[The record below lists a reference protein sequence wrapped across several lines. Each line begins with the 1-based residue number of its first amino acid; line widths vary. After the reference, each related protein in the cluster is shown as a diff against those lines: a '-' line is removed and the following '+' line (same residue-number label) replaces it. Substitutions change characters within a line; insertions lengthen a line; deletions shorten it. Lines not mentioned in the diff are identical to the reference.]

1 MAKKLIGKGSKKYH
15 MNNDRQVHECEATV
29 RECKYRDRPHG
40 SLEEVGCEA
49 EALAL
54 ERFEEEMRAKR
65 SEEFA
70 KRRLAKQRGRG
81 RKAKRAVTAGESVAS
96 KPVVVE
102 SVSSAPKPSTPKPST
117 PKPSVPKPSA
127 PKPSMPS
134 PRVVPVR
141 AGAQSRNV
149 ASTPLRPGDLRVVG
163 ADGKPSIYPSATPV
177 PPQTEEEYL
186 IELEKQRVFLDR
198 ARYITERDRKLRS
211 LKTSPAEKRA
221 LSRELDGERKA
232 AEAAGLPWDVP
243 QVRALWDYKRKV
255 AKETGTRS
263 HWARLT
269 KNQRQITYQQM
280 DEQSVER
287 FRQYVRDIDLGRLAP
302 SGHVMEK
309 LASGKLAALD
319 AEDIFAT
326 LDDYTPGTYSITEY
340 DDRRSSGRSISIR
353 SKGHTRVVAPEQG
366 AEPTECNLILVISV
380 DGPKKDSIVTAYWKP
395 VNEHPQ
401 NKGIRFQDRWLKVT

>member
-1 MAKKLIGKGSKKYH
+1 MAKKLIGKGPKKYH

-54 ERFEEEMRAKR
+54 ERFEEERRAKR
-65 SEEFA
+65 EEFA

-81 RKAKRAVTAGESVAS
+81 RKAKRTATVAS

-102 SVSSAPKPSTPKPST
+102 PVSSTPKPST
-117 PKPSVPKPSA
+117 PKPSAPKPSA

-163 ADGKPSIYPSATPV
+163 ADGKPYIYPSATPV

-198 ARYITERDRKLRS
+198 ARYITDRDKKLRS
-211 LKTSPAEKRA
+211 SKTSPAEKRA
-221 LSRELDGERKA
+221 LSRELDEERKA
-232 AEAAGLPWDVP
+232 AEEAGLPWDVP
-243 QVRALWDYKRKV
+243 QVRALWNYKRKV
-255 AKETGTRS
+255 AKETGTRP

-319 AEDIFAT
+319 AEDIFPT

-340 DDRRSSGRSISIR
+340 DDRRSGGRSISIR
-353 SKGHTRVVAPEQG
+353 SKGHTRIVAPEQG

>member
-1 MAKKLIGKGSKKYH
+1 MAKKLIGKGPKKYH

-29 RECKYRDRPHG
+29 RECKYRDKPHG

-54 ERFEEEMRAKR
+54 ERFEEERRAKR
-65 SEEFA
+65 EEFA

-81 RKAKRAVTAGESVAS
+81 RKAKRVAAVGEAVVS

-102 SVSSAPKPSTPKPST
+102 SVSSA

-163 ADGKPSIYPSATPV
+163 ADGKPYIYPSATPV

-198 ARYITERDRKLRS
+198 ARYITDRDKKLRS
-211 LKTSPAEKRA
+211 SKTSPAEKRA
-221 LSRELDGERKA
+221 LSRELDEERRG
-232 AEAAGLPWDVP
+232 AEEAGLPWDVP
-243 QVRALWDYKRKV
+243 QVRALWNYKRKV
-255 AKETGTRS
+255 AKETGTRP

-326 LDDYTPGTYSITEY
+326 LEDYTPGTYSITEY
-340 DDRRSSGRSISIR
+340 DDRRSGGRSISIR

-366 AEPTECNLILVISV
+366 AEPTECNLVLVISV

>member
-1 MAKKLIGKGSKKYH
+1 MAKKLIGKGPKKYH

-54 ERFEEEMRAKR
+54 ERFEEERRAKR
-65 SEEFA
+65 EEFA

-81 RKAKRAVTAGESVAS
+81 RKAKREAAAGEAVAS

-102 SVSSAPKPSTPKPST
+102 SVSSAPKPSA
-117 PKPSVPKPSA
+117 PKPSA

-163 ADGKPSIYPSATPV
+163 ADGKPYIYPSATPV

-198 ARYITERDRKLRS
+198 ARYITDRDKKLRS
-211 LKTSPAEKRA
+211 SKTSPAEKRA
-221 LSRELDGERKA
+221 LSRELDEERKA
-232 AEAAGLPWDVP
+232 AEEAGLPWDVP
-243 QVRALWDYKRKV
+243 QVRALWNYKRKV
-255 AKETGTRS
+255 AKETGTRP

-326 LDDYTPGTYSITEY
+326 LDDYTPGTYSIAEY
-340 DDRRSSGRSISIR
+340 DDRRSGGRSISIR

>member
-1 MAKKLIGKGSKKYH
+1 MAKKLIGKGPKKYH

-29 RECKYRDRPHG
+29 RGCKYSDKPHG
-40 SLEEVGCEA
+40 SLEKVGCEA
-49 EALAL
+49 EALAKQ
-54 ERFEEEMRAKR
+54 RFEEEQRAKR

-81 RKAKRAVTAGESVAS
+81 RKAKRAAAAS
-96 KPVVVE
+96 KPVAVE
-102 SVSSAPKPSTPKPST
+102 IAPSV

-149 ASTPLRPGDLRVVG
+149 AGTPLRPGDLRVVG
-163 ADGKPSIYPSATPV
+163 ADGKPYIYPSATPV

-211 LKTSPAEKRA
+211 SKTSPAEKRA
-221 LSRELDGERKA
+221 LSRELDEERKA

-243 QVRALWDYKRKV
+243 QVRALWNYKRKV
-255 AKETGTRS
+255 AKETGTRP
-263 HWARLT
+263 HGARLT

-287 FRQYVRDIDLGRLAP
+287 FRQYVRDIDLRRLAP

-340 DDRRSSGRSISIR
+340 DDRRSGGRSISIR
-353 SKGHTRVVAPEQG
+353 SKGHTRIVAPEQG

>member
-1 MAKKLIGKGSKKYH
+1 MAKKLIGKGPKKYH

-29 RECKYRDRPHG
+29 RGCKYSDKPHG
-40 SLEEVGCEA
+40 SLEKVGCEA
-49 EALAL
+49 EALAKQ
-54 ERFEEEMRAKR
+54 RFEEEQRAKR

-81 RKAKRAVTAGESVAS
+81 RKAKRAAAAS
-96 KPVVVE
+96 KPVAVE
-102 SVSSAPKPSTPKPST
+102 IAPSV

-134 PRVVPVR
+134 PRVAPVR

-163 ADGKPSIYPSATPV
+163 ADGKPYIYPSATPV

-211 LKTSPAEKRA
+211 SKTSPAEKRA
-221 LSRELDGERKA
+221 LSRELDEERKA

-243 QVRALWDYKRKV
+243 QVRALWNYKRKV
-255 AKETGTRS
+255 AKETGTRP

-287 FRQYVRDIDLGRLAP
+287 FRQYVRDIDLRRLAP

-340 DDRRSSGRSISIR
+340 DDRRSGGRSISIR
-353 SKGHTRVVAPEQG
+353 SKGHTRIVAPEQG

>member
-1 MAKKLIGKGSKKYH
+1 MAKKLIGKGPKKYH

-54 ERFEEEMRAKR
+54 ERFEEERRAKR
-65 SEEFA
+65 EEFA

-102 SVSSAPKPSTPKPST
+102 SVSSA

-163 ADGKPSIYPSATPV
+163 ADGKPYIYPSATPV

-198 ARYITERDRKLRS
+198 ARYITDRDKKLRS
-211 LKTSPAEKRA
+211 SKTSPAEKRA
-221 LSRELDGERKA
+221 LSRELDEERKA
-232 AEAAGLPWDVP
+232 AEEAGLPWDVP
-243 QVRALWDYKRKV
+243 QVRALWNYKRKV
-255 AKETGTRS
+255 AKETGTRP

-326 LDDYTPGTYSITEY
+326 LEDYTPGTYSITEY
-340 DDRRSSGRSISIR
+340 DDRRSGGRSISIR

-366 AEPTECNLILVISV
+366 AEPTECNLVLVISV

>member
-1 MAKKLIGKGSKKYH
+1 MAKKLIGKGPKKYH

-54 ERFEEEMRAKR
+54 ERFEEERRAKR
-65 SEEFA
+65 EEFA

-81 RKAKRAVTAGESVAS
+81 RKAKRTATVAS

-102 SVSSAPKPSTPKPST
+102 PVSSTPKPSAPKPST
-117 PKPSVPKPSA
+117 

-163 ADGKPSIYPSATPV
+163 ADGKPYIYPSATPV
-177 PPQTEEEYL
+177 PPQAEEEYL

-198 ARYITERDRKLRS
+198 ARYITDRDRKLRS
-211 LKTSPAEKRA
+211 SKTSPAEKRA
-221 LSRELDGERKA
+221 LPRELDEERKA
-232 AEAAGLPWDVP
+232 AEEAGLPWDVP
-243 QVRALWDYKRKV
+243 QVRALWNYKRKV
-255 AKETGTRS
+255 AKETGTRP

-287 FRQYVRDIDLGRLAP
+287 FRQYVRDIDLRRLAP

-340 DDRRSSGRSISIR
+340 DDRRSGGRSISIR
-353 SKGHTRVVAPEQG
+353 SKGHTRIVAPEQG

>member
-1 MAKKLIGKGSKKYH
+1 MAKKLIGKGPKKYH

-29 RECKYRDRPHG
+29 RGCKYSDKPHG
-40 SLEEVGCEA
+40 SLEKVGCEA
-49 EALAL
+49 EALAKQ
-54 ERFEEEMRAKR
+54 RFEEEQRAKR

-81 RKAKRAVTAGESVAS
+81 RKAKRAAAAS
-96 KPVVVE
+96 KPVAVE
-102 SVSSAPKPSTPKPST
+102 IAPSV

-163 ADGKPSIYPSATPV
+163 ADGKPYIYPSATPV

-211 LKTSPAEKRA
+211 SKTSPAEKRA
-221 LSRELDGERKA
+221 LSRELDEERKA

-243 QVRALWDYKRKV
+243 QVRALWNYKRKV
-255 AKETGTRS
+255 AKETGTRP

-287 FRQYVRDIDLGRLAP
+287 FRQYVRDIDLRRLAP

-340 DDRRSSGRSISIR
+340 DDRRSGGRSISIR
-353 SKGHTRVVAPEQG
+353 SKGHTRIVAPEQG
-366 AEPTECNLILVISV
+366 AEPTECNLVLVISV

>member
-1 MAKKLIGKGSKKYH
+1 MAKKLIGKGPKKYH

-54 ERFEEEMRAKR
+54 ERFEEERRAKR
-65 SEEFA
+65 EEFA

-81 RKAKRAVTAGESVAS
+81 RKAKRTATVAS

-102 SVSSAPKPSTPKPST
+102 PVSSTPKPSAPKPST
-117 PKPSVPKPSA
+117 

-149 ASTPLRPGDLRVVG
+149 ASTPLRSGDLRVVG
-163 ADGKPSIYPSATPV
+163 ADGKPYIYPSATPV

-198 ARYITERDRKLRS
+198 ARYITDRDRKLRS
-211 LKTSPAEKRA
+211 SKTSPAEKRA
-221 LSRELDGERKA
+221 LSRELDEERKA
-232 AEAAGLPWDVP
+232 AEEAGLPWDVP
-243 QVRALWDYKRKV
+243 QVRALWNYKRKV
-255 AKETGTRS
+255 AKETGTRP

-287 FRQYVRDIDLGRLAP
+287 FRQYVRDIDLRRLAP

-340 DDRRSSGRSISIR
+340 DDRRSGGRSISIR
-353 SKGHTRVVAPEQG
+353 SKGHTRIVAPKQG

>member
-1 MAKKLIGKGSKKYH
+1 MAKKLIGKGPKKYH

-49 EALAL
+49 EALAKQ
-54 ERFEEEMRAKR
+54 RFEEEQRAKR

-81 RKAKRAVTAGESVAS
+81 RKAKREAAAGEAVAS

-102 SVSSAPKPSTPKPST
+102 SVSSAPKPSA
-117 PKPSVPKPSA
+117 PKPSA

-163 ADGKPSIYPSATPV
+163 ADGKPYIYPSATPV

-198 ARYITERDRKLRS
+198 ARYITDRDKKLRS
-211 LKTSPAEKRA
+211 SKTSPAEKRA
-221 LSRELDGERKA
+221 LSRELDEERKA
-232 AEAAGLPWDVP
+232 AEEAGLPWDVP
-243 QVRALWDYKRKV
+243 QVRALWNYKRKV
-255 AKETGTRS
+255 AKETGSRP

-340 DDRRSSGRSISIR
+340 DDRRSGGRSISIR

>member
-1 MAKKLIGKGSKKYH
+1 MAKKLIGKGPKKYH

-49 EALAL
+49 EALAKQ
-54 ERFEEEMRAKR
+54 RFEEEQRAKR

-81 RKAKRAVTAGESVAS
+81 RKAKREAAAGEAVAS

-102 SVSSAPKPSTPKPST
+102 SVSSAPKPSA
-117 PKPSVPKPSA
+117 PKPSA

-163 ADGKPSIYPSATPV
+163 ADGKPYIYPSATPV

-198 ARYITERDRKLRS
+198 ARYITDRDKKLRS
-211 LKTSPAEKRA
+211 SKTSPAEKRA
-221 LSRELDGERKA
+221 LSRELDEERKA
-232 AEAAGLPWDVP
+232 AEEAGLPWDVP
-243 QVRALWDYKRKV
+243 QVRALWNYKRKV
-255 AKETGTRS
+255 AKETGTRP

-340 DDRRSSGRSISIR
+340 DDRRSGGRSISIR
-353 SKGHTRVVAPEQG
+353 SKGHTRIVAPEQG

>member
-1 MAKKLIGKGSKKYH
+1 MAKKLIGKGPKKYH

-49 EALAL
+49 EALAKQ
-54 ERFEEEMRAKR
+54 RFEEEQRAKR

-81 RKAKRAVTAGESVAS
+81 RKAKREAAAGEAVAS

-102 SVSSAPKPSTPKPST
+102 SVSSA

-163 ADGKPSIYPSATPV
+163 ADGKPYIYPSATPV

-198 ARYITERDRKLRS
+198 ARYITDRDKKLRS
-211 LKTSPAEKRA
+211 SKTSPAEKRA
-221 LSRELDGERKA
+221 LSRELDEERKA

-255 AKETGTRS
+255 AKETGTRP

-340 DDRRSSGRSISIR
+340 DDRRSGGRSISIR

>member
-1 MAKKLIGKGSKKYH
+1 MAKKLIGKGPKKYH

-29 RECKYRDRPHG
+29 RECKYRDRLHG

-54 ERFEEEMRAKR
+54 ERFEEERRAKR
-65 SEEFA
+65 EEFA

-81 RKAKRAVTAGESVAS
+81 RKAKRTATVAS

-102 SVSSAPKPSTPKPST
+102 PVSSTPKPSA
-117 PKPSVPKPSA
+117 PKPSA

-163 ADGKPSIYPSATPV
+163 ADGKPYIYPSATPV

-198 ARYITERDRKLRS
+198 ARYITDRDKKLRS
-211 LKTSPAEKRA
+211 SKTSPAEKRA
-221 LSRELDGERKA
+221 LSRELDEERKA
-232 AEAAGLPWDVP
+232 AEEAGLPWDVP
-243 QVRALWDYKRKV
+243 QVRALWNYKRKV
-255 AKETGTRS
+255 AKETGTRP

-340 DDRRSSGRSISIR
+340 DDRRSGGRSISIR

-401 NKGIRFQDRWLKVT
+401 NKGIRFQDRWLKVI

>member
-1 MAKKLIGKGSKKYH
+1 MAKKLIGKGPKKYH

-29 RECKYRDRPHG
+29 RECKYSDNPHG
-40 SLEEVGCEA
+40 SLEKVGCEA
-49 EALAL
+49 EALAKQ
-54 ERFEEEMRAKR
+54 RFEEEQRAKR

-81 RKAKRAVTAGESVAS
+81 RKAKREAAAGEAVAS

-102 SVSSAPKPSTPKPST
+102 SVSSAPKPSA
-117 PKPSVPKPSA
+117 PKPSA

-163 ADGKPSIYPSATPV
+163 ADGKPYIYPSATPV

-211 LKTSPAEKRA
+211 SKTSPAEKRA

-255 AKETGTRS
+255 AKETGTRP

-340 DDRRSSGRSISIR
+340 DDRRSGGRSISIR

-395 VNEHPQ
+395 VNEHPK

>member
-1 MAKKLIGKGSKKYH
+1 MAKKLIGKGPKKYH

-29 RECKYRDRPHG
+29 RECKYRDNPHG
-40 SLEEVGCEA
+40 QLEEVGCEA
-49 EALAL
+49 EALAKQ
-54 ERFEEEMRAKR
+54 RFEEEMRAKR

-81 RKAKRAVTAGESVAS
+81 RKAKRAAAEAVAA
-96 KPVVVE
+96 KPSAVDSAPSAPAPVAPKP
-102 SVSSAPKPSTPKPST
+102 SAPKPSA
-117 PKPSVPKPSA
+117 PKPSV

-163 ADGKPSIYPSATPV
+163 ADGKPYIYPSATPV

-211 LKTSPAEKRA
+211 SKTSPAEKRA

-255 AKETGTRS
+255 AKETGTRP

-309 LASGKLAALD
+309 LASGKLADLD

-353 SKGHTRVVAPEQG
+353 SKSHTRVVAPEQG

>member
-1 MAKKLIGKGSKKYH
+1 MAKKLIGKGPKKYH

-29 RECKYRDRPHG
+29 RECKYSDKPHG
-40 SLEEVGCEA
+40 SLEKVGCEA
-49 EALAL
+49 EALAKQ
-54 ERFEEEMRAKR
+54 RFEEEQCAKR

-81 RKAKRAVTAGESVAS
+81 RKAKRAAAAS
-96 KPVVVE
+96 KPVAVE
-102 SVSSAPKPSTPKPST
+102 IAPSV

-163 ADGKPSIYPSATPV
+163 ADGKPYIYPSATPV

-211 LKTSPAEKRA
+211 SKTSPAEKRA
-221 LSRELDGERKA
+221 LSRELDEERKA
-232 AEAAGLPWDVP
+232 AEEAGLPWDVP
-243 QVRALWDYKRKV
+243 QVRALWNYKRKV
-255 AKETGTRS
+255 AKETGTRP

-287 FRQYVRDIDLGRLAP
+287 FRQYVRDIDLRRLAP

-340 DDRRSSGRSISIR
+340 DDRRSGGRSISIR
-353 SKGHTRVVAPEQG
+353 SKGHTRIVAPEQG

>member
-1 MAKKLIGKGSKKYH
+1 MAKKLIGKGPKKYH

-29 RECKYRDRPHG
+29 RGCKYSDKPHG
-40 SLEEVGCEA
+40 SLEKVGCEA
-49 EALAL
+49 EALAKQ
-54 ERFEEEMRAKR
+54 RFEEEQRAKR

-81 RKAKRAVTAGESVAS
+81 RKAKRAAAAS

-102 SVSSAPKPSTPKPST
+102 SVSSA

-163 ADGKPSIYPSATPV
+163 ADGKPYIYPSATPV

-198 ARYITERDRKLRS
+198 ARYITDRDKKLRS
-211 LKTSPAEKRA
+211 SKTSPAEKRA
-221 LSRELDGERKA
+221 LSRELDEERKA
-232 AEAAGLPWDVP
+232 AEEAGLPWDVP
-243 QVRALWDYKRKV
+243 QVRALWNYKRKV
-255 AKETGTRS
+255 AKETGTRP

-287 FRQYVRDIDLGRLAP
+287 FRQYVRDIDLRRLAP

-340 DDRRSSGRSISIR
+340 DDRRSGGRSISIR
-353 SKGHTRVVAPEQG
+353 SKGHTRVVALEQG

-395 VNEHPQ
+395 VNEHPK

>member
-1 MAKKLIGKGSKKYH
+1 MAKKLIGKGPKKYH

-29 RECKYRDRPHG
+29 RGCKYSDKPHG
-40 SLEEVGCEA
+40 SLEKVGCEA
-49 EALAL
+49 EALAKQ
-54 ERFEEEMRAKR
+54 RFEEEQRAKR

-70 KRRLAKQRGRG
+70 KRRLAKHRGRG
-81 RKAKRAVTAGESVAS
+81 RKAKRAAAAS
-96 KPVVVE
+96 KPVAVE
-102 SVSSAPKPSTPKPST
+102 IAPSVPKPSV

-163 ADGKPSIYPSATPV
+163 ADGKPYIYPSATPV

-211 LKTSPAEKRA
+211 SKTSPAEKRA
-221 LSRELDGERKA
+221 LSRELDEERKA

-243 QVRALWDYKRKV
+243 QVRALWNYKRKV
-255 AKETGTRS
+255 AKETGTRP

-287 FRQYVRDIDLGRLAP
+287 FRQYVRDIDLRRLAP

-340 DDRRSSGRSISIR
+340 DDRRSGGRSISIR
-353 SKGHTRVVAPEQG
+353 SKGHTRIVAPEQG

>member
-1 MAKKLIGKGSKKYH
+1 MAKKLIGKGPKKYH

-54 ERFEEEMRAKR
+54 ERFEEERRAKR
-65 SEEFA
+65 EEFA

-81 RKAKRAVTAGESVAS
+81 RKAKRTATVAS

-102 SVSSAPKPSTPKPST
+102 PVSSTPKPSTPKPST
-117 PKPSVPKPSA
+117 PKPSAPKPSA

-163 ADGKPSIYPSATPV
+163 ADGKPYIYPSATPV

-198 ARYITERDRKLRS
+198 ARYITDRDKKLRS
-211 LKTSPAEKRA
+211 SKTSPAEKRA

-255 AKETGTRS
+255 AKETGTRP

-353 SKGHTRVVAPEQG
+353 SKSHTRVIAPEQG
-366 AEPTECNLILVISV
+366 AEPTECNLILVISL

>member
-1 MAKKLIGKGSKKYH
+1 MAKKLIGKGPKKYH

-29 RECKYRDRPHG
+29 RECKYSDKPHG
-40 SLEEVGCEA
+40 SLEKVGCEA
-49 EALAL
+49 EALAKQ
-54 ERFEEEMRAKR
+54 RFEEEQRAKR

-81 RKAKRAVTAGESVAS
+81 RKAKRAAA
-96 KPVVVE
+96 
-102 SVSSAPKPSTPKPST
+102 APKPVAVEIAPSA

-163 ADGKPSIYPSATPV
+163 ADGKPYIYPSATPV

-186 IELEKQRVFLDR
+186 IELEKQGVFLDR

-211 LKTSPAEKRA
+211 SKTSPAEKRA
-221 LSRELDGERKA
+221 LSRELDEERKA

-243 QVRALWDYKRKV
+243 QVRALWNYKRKV
-255 AKETGTRS
+255 AKETGTRP

-287 FRQYVRDIDLGRLAP
+287 FRQYVRDVDLGRLAP

-340 DDRRSSGRSISIR
+340 DDRRSGGRSISIR
-353 SKGHTRVVAPEQG
+353 SKGHTRIVAPEQG

>member
-1 MAKKLIGKGSKKYH
+1 MAKKLIGKGPKKYH

-29 RECKYRDRPHG
+29 RECKYRDNPHG
-40 SLEEVGCEA
+40 QLEKVGCED
-49 EALAL
+49 EALAKQ
-54 ERFEEEMRAKR
+54 RFEEEVRAKR

-81 RKAKRAVTAGESVAS
+81 RKAKRAAAVGEAVAS
-96 KPVVVE
+96 KPVAVE
-102 SVSSAPKPSTPKPST
+102 AAPSAPKS
-117 PKPSVPKPSA
+117 SV

-163 ADGKPSIYPSATPV
+163 ADGKPYIYPSATPV

-211 LKTSPAEKRA
+211 SKTSPAEKRA

-232 AEAAGLPWDVP
+232 AEEAGLPWDVP
-243 QVRALWDYKRKV
+243 QVRALWNYKRKV
-255 AKETGTRS
+255 AKETGTRP

-353 SKGHTRVVAPEQG
+353 SKSHTRVIAPEQG
-366 AEPTECNLILVISV
+366 AEPTECNLILVISL

>member
-1 MAKKLIGKGSKKYH
+1 MAKKLIGKGPKKYH
-15 MNNDRQVHECEATV
+15 MNNDRQVHECEATI
-29 RECKYRDRPHG
+29 RECKYHDKPHG
-40 SLEEVGCEA
+40 PLEKVGREA
-49 EALAL
+49 EALAKQ
-54 ERFEEEMRAKR
+54 RFEEEVRAKR

-81 RKAKRAVTAGESVAS
+81 RKAKRTAAVGEAVAS
-96 KPVVVE
+96 KPVAVE
-102 SVSSAPKPSTPKPST
+102 A

-163 ADGKPSIYPSATPV
+163 ADGKPYIYPSATPV

-198 ARYITERDRKLRS
+198 ARYITDRDKKLRS
-211 LKTSPAEKRA
+211 SKTSPAEKRA
-221 LSRELDGERKA
+221 LSRELDEERKA
-232 AEAAGLPWDVP
+232 AEDAGLPWDVP
-243 QVRALWDYKRKV
+243 QVRALWNYKRKV
-255 AKETGTRS
+255 AKETGTRP

-340 DDRRSSGRSISIR
+340 DDRRSGGRSISIR
-353 SKGHTRVVAPEQG
+353 SKGHTRIVAPEQG

-380 DGPKKDSIVTAYWKP
+380 NGPKKDSIVTAYWKP

>member
-1 MAKKLIGKGSKKYH
+1 MAKKLIGKGPKKYH

-29 RECKYRDRPHG
+29 RECKYHDNPHG
-40 SLEEVGCEA
+40 PLEKVGCEA
-49 EALAL
+49 EALAKQ
-54 ERFEEEMRAKR
+54 RFEEEVRAKR

-81 RKAKRAVTAGESVAS
+81 RKAKRAAAVAS
-96 KPVVVE
+96 KPVAAE
-102 SVSSAPKPSTPKPST
+102 AAPPA

-163 ADGKPSIYPSATPV
+163 ADGKPYIYPSATPV

-198 ARYITERDRKLRS
+198 ARYITDRDRKLRS
-211 LKTSPAEKRA
+211 SKTSPAEKRA
-221 LSRELDGERKA
+221 LSRELDEERKA
-232 AEAAGLPWDVP
+232 AEEAGLPWDVP
-243 QVRALWDYKRKV
+243 QVRALWNYKRKV
-255 AKETGTRS
+255 AKETGTRP

-287 FRQYVRDIDLGRLAP
+287 FRQYVRDIDLRRLAP

-340 DDRRSSGRSISIR
+340 DDRRSGGRSISIR
-353 SKGHTRVVAPEQG
+353 SKGHTRIVAPEQG

>member
-1 MAKKLIGKGSKKYH
+1 MAKKLIGKGPKKYH

-29 RECKYRDRPHG
+29 RGCKYSDKPHG
-40 SLEEVGCEA
+40 SLEKVGCEA
-49 EALAL
+49 EALAKQ
-54 ERFEEEMRAKR
+54 RFEEEQRAKR

-81 RKAKRAVTAGESVAS
+81 RKAKRAAAAS
-96 KPVVVE
+96 KPVAVE
-102 SVSSAPKPSTPKPST
+102 IAPSV

-163 ADGKPSIYPSATPV
+163 ADGKPYIYPSATPV

-211 LKTSPAEKRA
+211 SKTSPAEKRA
-221 LSRELDGERKA
+221 LSRELDEERKA

-243 QVRALWDYKRKV
+243 QVRALWNYKRKV
-255 AKETGTRS
+255 AKETGTRP

-287 FRQYVRDIDLGRLAP
+287 FRQYVRDVDLGRLAP

-340 DDRRSSGRSISIR
+340 DDRRSGGRSISIR
-353 SKGHTRVVAPEQG
+353 SKGHTRIVAPEQG

>member
-1 MAKKLIGKGSKKYH
+1 MAKKLIGKGPKKYH

-29 RECKYRDRPHG
+29 RGCKYSDKPHG
-40 SLEEVGCEA
+40 SLEKVGCEA
-49 EALAL
+49 EALAKQ
-54 ERFEEEMRAKR
+54 RFEEEQRAKR

-81 RKAKRAVTAGESVAS
+81 RKAKRAAAAS
-96 KPVVVE
+96 KPVAVE
-102 SVSSAPKPSTPKPST
+102 IAPSV
-117 PKPSVPKPSA
+117 PKPSVSKPSA

-163 ADGKPSIYPSATPV
+163 ADGKPYIYPSATPV

-211 LKTSPAEKRA
+211 SKTSPAEKRA
-221 LSRELDGERKA
+221 LSRELDEERKA

-243 QVRALWDYKRKV
+243 QVRALWNYKRKV
-255 AKETGTRS
+255 AKETGTRP

-287 FRQYVRDIDLGRLAP
+287 FRQYVRDIDLRRLAP

-340 DDRRSSGRSISIR
+340 DDRRSGGRSISIR
-353 SKGHTRVVAPEQG
+353 SKGHTRIVAPEQG

>member
-1 MAKKLIGKGSKKYH
+1 MAKKLIGKGPKKYH
-15 MNNDRQVHECEATV
+15 MNNDRQVHECEATI
-29 RECKYRDRPHG
+29 RECKYHDNPHG
-40 SLEEVGCEA
+40 PLEKVGREA
-49 EALAL
+49 EALAKQ
-54 ERFEEEMRAKR
+54 RFEEEVRAKR

-81 RKAKRAVTAGESVAS
+81 RKAKRTAAVGEAVAS
-96 KPVVVE
+96 KPVAVE
-102 SVSSAPKPSTPKPST
+102 A
-117 PKPSVPKPSA
+117 PKPSVPKPSV

-163 ADGKPSIYPSATPV
+163 ADGKPYIYPSATPV

-211 LKTSPAEKRA
+211 SKTSPAEKRA

-232 AEAAGLPWDVP
+232 AEEAGLPWDVP

-255 AKETGTRS
+255 AKETGTRP

-353 SKGHTRVVAPEQG
+353 SKSHTRVIAPEQG

>member
-1 MAKKLIGKGSKKYH
+1 MAKKLIGKGPKKYH

-49 EALAL
+49 EALAKQ
-54 ERFEEEMRAKR
+54 RFEEEVRARR

-81 RKAKRAVTAGESVAS
+81 RKAKREAAAGEAVAS

-102 SVSSAPKPSTPKPST
+102 A

-163 ADGKPSIYPSATPV
+163 ADGKPYIYPSATPV

-198 ARYITERDRKLRS
+198 ARYITDRDRKLRS
-211 LKTSPAEKRA
+211 SKTSPAEKHA
-221 LSRELDGERKA
+221 LSRELDEERKA

-255 AKETGTRS
+255 AKETGTRP

-340 DDRRSSGRSISIR
+340 DDRRSGGRSISIR

>member
-1 MAKKLIGKGSKKYH
+1 MAKKLIGKGPKKYH

-54 ERFEEEMRAKR
+54 ERFDEERRAKR
-65 SEEFA
+65 EEFA

-102 SVSSAPKPSTPKPST
+102 SVSSA

-163 ADGKPSIYPSATPV
+163 ADGKPYIYPSATPV

-198 ARYITERDRKLRS
+198 ARYITDRDKKLRS
-211 LKTSPAEKRA
+211 SKTSPAEKRA
-221 LSRELDGERKA
+221 LSRELDEERKA
-232 AEAAGLPWDVP
+232 AEEAGLPWDVP
-243 QVRALWDYKRKV
+243 QVRALWNYKRKV
-255 AKETGTRS
+255 AKETGTRP

-287 FRQYVRDIDLGRLAP
+287 FRQYVRDIDLRRLAP

-340 DDRRSSGRSISIR
+340 DDRRSGGRSISIR
-353 SKGHTRVVAPEQG
+353 SKGHTRIVAPEQG

>member
-1 MAKKLIGKGSKKYH
+1 MAKKLIGKGPKKYH

-29 RECKYRDRPHG
+29 RGCKYSDKPHG
-40 SLEEVGCEA
+40 SLEKVGCEA
-49 EALAL
+49 EALAKQ
-54 ERFEEEMRAKR
+54 RFEEEQRAKR

-81 RKAKRAVTAGESVAS
+81 RKAKRAAATS
-96 KPVVVE
+96 KPVAVE
-102 SVSSAPKPSTPKPST
+102 IAPSV

-163 ADGKPSIYPSATPV
+163 ADGKPYIYPSATPV

-211 LKTSPAEKRA
+211 SKTSPAEKRA
-221 LSRELDGERKA
+221 LSRELDEERKA

-243 QVRALWDYKRKV
+243 QVRALWNYKRKV
-255 AKETGTRS
+255 AKETGTRP

-287 FRQYVRDIDLGRLAP
+287 FRQYVRDIDLRRLAP

-340 DDRRSSGRSISIR
+340 DDRRSGGRSISIR
-353 SKGHTRVVAPEQG
+353 SKGHTRIVAPEQG

-401 NKGIRFQDRWLKVT
+401 NKGIRFQDRGLKVT

>member
-1 MAKKLIGKGSKKYH
+1 MAKKLIGKGPKKYH

-29 RECKYRDRPHG
+29 RGCKYSDKPHG
-40 SLEEVGCEA
+40 SLEKVGCEA
-49 EALAL
+49 EALAKQ
-54 ERFEEEMRAKR
+54 RFEEEQRAKR

-81 RKAKRAVTAGESVAS
+81 RKAKRAAAAS
-96 KPVVVE
+96 KPVAVE
-102 SVSSAPKPSTPKPST
+102 IAPSV

-163 ADGKPSIYPSATPV
+163 ADGKPYIYPSATPV

-211 LKTSPAEKRA
+211 SKTSPAEKRA
-221 LSRELDGERKA
+221 LSRELDEERKA

-243 QVRALWDYKRKV
+243 QVRALWNYKRKV
-255 AKETGTRS
+255 AKETGTRP

-287 FRQYVRDIDLGRLAP
+287 FRQYVRDIDLRRLAP

-340 DDRRSSGRSISIR
+340 DDRRSGGRSISIR

-366 AEPTECNLILVISV
+366 AEPTECNLVLVISV

>member
-1 MAKKLIGKGSKKYH
+1 MAKKLIGKGPKKYH

-29 RECKYRDRPHG
+29 RGCKYSDKPHG
-40 SLEEVGCEA
+40 SLEKVGCEA
-49 EALAL
+49 EALAKQ
-54 ERFEEEMRAKR
+54 RFEEERRAKR

-81 RKAKRAVTAGESVAS
+81 RKAKRAAAAS
-96 KPVVVE
+96 KPVAVE
-102 SVSSAPKPSTPKPST
+102 IAPSV

-163 ADGKPSIYPSATPV
+163 ADGKPYIYPSATPV

-211 LKTSPAEKRA
+211 SKTSPAEKRA
-221 LSRELDGERKA
+221 LSRELDEERKA

-243 QVRALWDYKRKV
+243 QVRALWNYKRKV
-255 AKETGTRS
+255 AKETGTRP

-287 FRQYVRDIDLGRLAP
+287 FRQYVRDIDLRRLAP

-340 DDRRSSGRSISIR
+340 DDRRSGGRSISIR
-353 SKGHTRVVAPEQG
+353 SKGHTRIVAPEQG

>member
-1 MAKKLIGKGSKKYH
+1 MAKKLIGKGPKKYH

-29 RECKYRDRPHG
+29 RECKYRDKPHG

-54 ERFEEEMRAKR
+54 ERFEEERRAKR
-65 SEEFA
+65 EEFA

-81 RKAKRAVTAGESVAS
+81 RKAKRATPVGEAVVS

-102 SVSSAPKPSTPKPST
+102 SVSSA

-163 ADGKPSIYPSATPV
+163 ADGKPYIYPSATPV

-198 ARYITERDRKLRS
+198 ARYITDRDKKLRS
-211 LKTSPAEKRA
+211 SKTSPAEKRA
-221 LSRELDGERKA
+221 LSRELDEERKA
-232 AEAAGLPWDVP
+232 AEEAGLPWDVP
-243 QVRALWDYKRKV
+243 QVRALWNYKRKV
-255 AKETGTRS
+255 AKETGTRP

-287 FRQYVRDIDLGRLAP
+287 FRQYVRDIDLRRLAP

-326 LDDYTPGTYSITEY
+326 LEDYTPGTYSITEY
-340 DDRRSSGRSISIR
+340 DDRRSGGRSISIR

>member
-1 MAKKLIGKGSKKYH
+1 MAKKLIGKGPKKYH

-49 EALAL
+49 EALAKQ
-54 ERFEEEMRAKR
+54 RFEEEVRARR

-81 RKAKRAVTAGESVAS
+81 RKAKREAAAGEAVAS

-102 SVSSAPKPSTPKPST
+102 A
-117 PKPSVPKPSA
+117 PKPSVPKPNA

-163 ADGKPSIYPSATPV
+163 ADGKPYIYPSATPV

-198 ARYITERDRKLRS
+198 ARYITDRDKKLRS
-211 LKTSPAEKRA
+211 SKTSPAEKRA
-221 LSRELDGERKA
+221 LSRELDEERKA

-255 AKETGTRS
+255 AKETGTRP

-380 DGPKKDSIVTAYWKP
+380 DGAKKDSIVTAYWKP

>member
-1 MAKKLIGKGSKKYH
+1 MAKKLIGKGPKKYH

-49 EALAL
+49 EALAKQ
-54 ERFEEEMRAKR
+54 RFEEEQRAKR

-81 RKAKRAVTAGESVAS
+81 RKAKREAAAGEAVAS

-102 SVSSAPKPSTPKPST
+102 A

-163 ADGKPSIYPSATPV
+163 ADGKPYIYPSATPV

-198 ARYITERDRKLRS
+198 ARYITDRDKKLRS
-211 LKTSPAEKRA
+211 SKTSPAEKRA
-221 LSRELDGERKA
+221 LSRELDEERKA

-255 AKETGTRS
+255 AKETGTRP

-340 DDRRSSGRSISIR
+340 DDRRSGGRSISIR
-353 SKGHTRVVAPEQG
+353 SKSHTRVVAPEQG

-395 VNEHPQ
+395 VNEHPK

>member
-1 MAKKLIGKGSKKYH
+1 MAKKLIGKGPKKYH

-29 RECKYRDRPHG
+29 RGCKYSDKPHG
-40 SLEEVGCEA
+40 SLEKVGCEA
-49 EALAL
+49 EALAKQW
-54 ERFEEEMRAKR
+54 FEEEQRAKR

-81 RKAKRAVTAGESVAS
+81 RKAKRAAAAS
-96 KPVVVE
+96 KPVAVE
-102 SVSSAPKPSTPKPST
+102 IAPSV

-141 AGAQSRNV
+141 ADAQSRNV

-163 ADGKPSIYPSATPV
+163 ADGKPYIYPSATPV

-211 LKTSPAEKRA
+211 SKTSPAEKRA
-221 LSRELDGERKA
+221 LSRELDEERKA

-243 QVRALWDYKRKV
+243 QVRALWNYKRKV
-255 AKETGTRS
+255 AKETGTRP

-287 FRQYVRDIDLGRLAP
+287 FRQYVRDIDLRRLAP

-340 DDRRSSGRSISIR
+340 DDRRSGGRSISIR
-353 SKGHTRVVAPEQG
+353 SKGHTRIVAPEQG

>member
-1 MAKKLIGKGSKKYH
+1 MAKKLIGKGPKKYH

-29 RECKYRDRPHG
+29 RGCKYSDKPHG
-40 SLEEVGCEA
+40 SLEKVGCEA
-49 EALAL
+49 EALAKQ
-54 ERFEEEMRAKR
+54 RFEEEQRAKR

-81 RKAKRAVTAGESVAS
+81 RKAKRAAATS
-96 KPVVVE
+96 KPVAVE
-102 SVSSAPKPSTPKPST
+102 IAPSV

-163 ADGKPSIYPSATPV
+163 ADGKPYIYPSATPV

-211 LKTSPAEKRA
+211 SKTSPAEKRA
-221 LSRELDGERKA
+221 LSRELDEERKA

-243 QVRALWDYKRKV
+243 QVRALWNYKRKV
-255 AKETGTRS
+255 AKETGTRP

-287 FRQYVRDIDLGRLAP
+287 FRQYVRDIDLRRLAP

-340 DDRRSSGRSISIR
+340 DDRRSGGRSISIR
-353 SKGHTRVVAPEQG
+353 SKGHTRIVAPEQG

>member
-1 MAKKLIGKGSKKYH
+1 MAKKLIGKGPKKYH

-29 RECKYRDRPHG
+29 RECKYRDKPHG

-54 ERFEEEMRAKR
+54 ERFEEERRAKR
-65 SEEFA
+65 EEFA

-81 RKAKRAVTAGESVAS
+81 RKAKRVAAVGEAVVS

-102 SVSSAPKPSTPKPST
+102 SVSSA

-163 ADGKPSIYPSATPV
+163 ADGKPYIYPSATPV

-198 ARYITERDRKLRS
+198 ARYITDRDKKLRS
-211 LKTSPAEKRA
+211 SKTSPAEKRA
-221 LSRELDGERKA
+221 LSRELDEERKA
-232 AEAAGLPWDVP
+232 AEEAGLPWDVP
-243 QVRALWDYKRKV
+243 QVRALWNYKRKV
-255 AKETGTRS
+255 AKETGTRP

-309 LASGKLAALD
+309 LAGGKLAALD

-326 LDDYTPGTYSITEY
+326 LEDYTPGTYSITEY
-340 DDRRSSGRSISIR
+340 DDRRSGGRSISIR